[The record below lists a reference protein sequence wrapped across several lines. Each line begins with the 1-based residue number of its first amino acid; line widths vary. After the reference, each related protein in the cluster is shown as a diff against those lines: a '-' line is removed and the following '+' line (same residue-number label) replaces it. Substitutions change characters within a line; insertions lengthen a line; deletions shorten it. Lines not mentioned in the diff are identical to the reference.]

1 MKGSRS
7 RQPRTCCLV
16 SASLSSMV
24 AASWSQLLAWA
35 AAALLSSASCAA
47 TDCRKLASC
56 GWRAASCSAIQ
67 LRDVSCILVTSP
79 ATRPVTL
86 AAAQTSILQSS
97 PIYSYITFN
106 VRLVDRQLVQP
117 LLQRGHVGHRLQDP
131 LLLGLG
137 AGHLP
142 PGLGLYLIQPVGELL
157 DLAETIKHV
166 INYLLLHFIV

>member
-7 RQPRTCCLV
+7 RQPGTCCLV

-24 AASWSQLLAWA
+24 AASWSQLLARA

-56 GWRAASCSAIQ
+56 GCRAASCSALQ
-67 LRDVSCILVTSP
+67 LRDVSCIFVTSP

-86 AAAQTSILQSS
+86 AATQSSIVQSS
-97 PIYSYITFN
+97 PIPYFTFN

-117 LLQRGHVGHRLQDP
+117 LLERGHVGHRLQDP
-131 LLLGLG
+131 LLLVLG
-137 AGHLP
+137 AGNLP
-142 PGLGLYLIQPVGELL
+142 PGLGLNLIQPVRELL

-166 INYLLLHFIV
+166 VIYFFI